1 MSETEVIDAGG
12 APSLSADEEAFFS
25 SGGEKSIP
33 AEGGAAPAARHGE
46 AKPAGE
52 AKPGD
57 APKNDH
63 VPLAT
68 FLEEKKARKELS
80 GKLTEY
86 EKQIAEFKGKFAIID
101 RLKLQGETEPAAPAG
116 PPNPEEDIFG
126 AVKHVGETVAQMQK
140 AERRRKGGAGS
151 IRKTGQGEQKVFVD
165 KYRKACADFE
175 ADQRP
180 ISKRPTTSCST
191 RARLN

>member
-1 MSETEVIDAGG
+1 MSDTEVIDAGG

-33 AEGGAAPAARHGE
+33 AKARDTGASSEAGE

-52 AKPGD
+52 AKTGD

-68 FLEEKKARKELS
+68 FLEEKKARKELTA
-80 GKLTEY
+80 KLSEA
-86 EKQIAEFKGKFAIID
+86 EKQIAEFRGKFAIID
-101 RLKLQGETEPAAPAG
+101 RLKLQGETEPAAPTG

-126 AVKHVGETVAQMQK
+126 AVKHVGETLRRC
-140 AERRRKGGAGS
+140 RRRAPTQRRHRRP
-151 IRKTGQGEQKVFVD
+151 IRKAKAEQKVFVD
-165 KYRKACADFE
+165 KYRKACDDFE
-175 ADQRP
+175 RKRP
-180 ISKRPTTSCST
+180 ISRRPTITCST

>member
-33 AEGGAAPAARHGE
+33 AEGGAAPAADTE
-46 AKPAGE
+46 VKPAGE

-140 AERRRKGGAGS
+140 AAADAKAKEASEKAGPS
-151 IRKTGQGEQKVFVD
+151 K
-165 KYRKACADFE
+165 KYLWTSTARLDADVRAE
-175 ADQRP
+175 TP

>member
-33 AEGGAAPAARHGE
+33 AEAATAPAATPRPSPP
-46 AKPAGE
+46 AKRRPATPQE
-52 AKPGD
+52 RSR
-57 APKNDH
+57 
-63 VPLAT
+63 PLAT

-101 RLKLQGETEPAAPAG
+101 RLKLQGETEPAAPTG

-126 AVKHVGETVAQMQK
+126 AVKHITETVAQMQK
-140 AERRRKGGAGS
+140 AAADAKAAQEASEKQA
-151 IRKTGQGEQKVFVD
+151 GEQKVFVD
-165 KYRKACADFE
+165 KYKA
-175 ADQRP
+175 
-180 ISKRPTTSCST
+180 
-191 RARLN
+191 